1 MSLQKRRFFFFTK
14 ALKICVISTHPPHFF
29 GLRISNNISNLQTF
43 RILQIAFASV
53 SQRWT
58 KKHLE
63 VQENHVFKGWFTSF
77 TIF

>member
-1 MSLQKRRFFFFTK
+1 MSLQKRRFFFHKSLEDLCDF
-14 ALKICVISTHPPHFF
+14 HPPPHFF